1 MRARD
6 LMTSE
11 IHSMVKVEAD
21 EDRARL
27 ITQVDEKEKK
37 FSKETRLLVITSLLF
52 PLPVKHSLQI
62 IFCCVES
69 NNQAWSLHITRCLE
83 VHTEIIFICFNRT
96 KVSDLFRNPSS
107 QCHIRHDTV
116 I

>member
-37 FSKETRLLVITSLLF
+37 FSKETRLLVILFCFLFKLSVRMLL
-52 PLPVKHSLQI
+52 
-62 IFCCVES
+62 
-69 NNQAWSLHITRCLE
+69 
-83 VHTEIIFICFNRT
+83 
-96 KVSDLFRNPSS
+96 
-107 QCHIRHDTV
+107 
-116 I
+116 